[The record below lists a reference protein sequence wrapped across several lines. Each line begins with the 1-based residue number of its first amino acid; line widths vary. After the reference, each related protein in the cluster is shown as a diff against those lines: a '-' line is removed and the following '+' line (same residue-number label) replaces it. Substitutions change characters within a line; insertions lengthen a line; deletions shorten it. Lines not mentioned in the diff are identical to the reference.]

1 LIRDTPIPHSDAV
14 SFDTPDAIHD
24 DAVVPDPDAEDMRLD
39 ASPRAPGHAPVMP
52 DEVVTAL
59 AVRPGGVVLD
69 CTAGRGGHASL
80 LGSAVGPT
88 GIAILCDLDPGNLD
102 FAAER
107 VRATGVGR
115 VAALQGSFARAPR
128 DLIREGLAAD
138 AVLADLGVAST
149 QIDTA
154 DRGFSFLADG
164 PLDMR
169 MDPAGPVSAAELVA
183 TADAAELTRI
193 IREFGEEP
201 LAGRIA
207 QKIVRLRT
215 DSPIHTTAELAGL
228 VRDAYGSRA
237 ASSRNHPATRTFQAL
252 RIAVND
258 ELGALDGLLRQI
270 GEAARSVADG
280 RSTWLAPGAKVAF
293 LTFHSLEDRR
303 VKRAFAT
310 LVRDGPGV
318 VPARTPALPTESE
331 IAVNPRSRSAKLR
344 VVTVGGPTGRS

>member
-1 LIRDTPIPHSDAV
+1 MPQAPTPVGDFRDHERVTTPPSPSSDAP
-14 SFDTPDAIHD
+14 S
-24 DAVVPDPDAEDMRLD
+24 
-39 ASPRAPGHAPVMP
+39 PGHAPVMP
-52 DEVVTAL
+52 EEILAAL

-80 LGSAVGPT
+80 LGATAGPT
-88 GIAILCDLDPGNLD
+88 GTVILCDLDPGNLA

-107 VRATGVGR
+107 VRSAGVGR
-115 VAALQGSFARAPR
+115 VVTLQGSFARAPR
-128 DLIREGLAAD
+128 DLVREGFAAN

-154 DRGFSFLADG
+154 ERGFSFLADG

-169 MDPAGPVSAAELVA
+169 MDPSGPVSAADLVA
-183 TADAAELTRI
+183 TATESELARI
-193 IREFGEEP
+193 IAEFGEEP
-201 LAGRIA
+201 LARRIA
-207 QKIVRLRT
+207 QKIVRMRAE
-215 DSPIHTTAELAGL
+215 SPIHTTAELAGL

-270 GEAARSVADG
+270 GEAAKAVAEC

-303 VKRAFAT
+303 VKRAFAE
-310 LVRDGPGV
+310 LVRDGLGTL
-318 VPARTPALPTESE
+318 PARTPEIPTEVE
-331 IAVNPRSRSAKLR
+331 IATNPRSRSAKLR
-344 VVTVGGPTGRS
+344 VVTVGDPAERP

>member
-1 LIRDTPIPHSDAV
+1 MDRRIEVIPASQRVDTTPRIREDGPVNPVSDDQPHS
-14 SFDTPDAIHD
+14 
-24 DAVVPDPDAEDMRLD
+24 R
-39 ASPRAPGHAPVMP
+39 PGHAPVMP
-52 DEVVTAL
+52 SEIMGALRVT
-59 AVRPGGVVLD
+59 GGEVVLD

-80 LGSAVGPT
+80 LATAAGST
-88 GIAILCDLDPGNLD
+88 GTVVLCDLDPGNLA

-115 VAALQGSFARAPR
+115 VVALQGSFARAPR

-154 DRGFSFLADG
+154 ERGFSFLADG

-169 MDPAGPVSAAELVA
+169 MDPSGPVSAAELVA
-183 TADAAELTRI
+183 TATESELARI
-193 IREFGEEP
+193 IADFGEEP
-201 LAGRIA
+201 LARRVA
-207 QKIVRLRT
+207 QKIVRMRAE
-215 DSPIHTTAELAGL
+215 SPIQTTAELAGL

-270 GEAARSVADG
+270 GEAAKAVADG
-280 RSTWLAPGAKVAF
+280 RSTWLVPGAKVAF

-303 VKRAFAT
+303 VKRAFAA
-310 LVRDGPGV
+310 LVREGLGSL
-318 VPARTPALPTESE
+318 PARTPELPTESE
-331 IAVNPRSRSAKLR
+331 VAINPRSRSAKLR
-344 VVTVGGPTGRS
+344 VVTVGGPTERP